1 MYLNIPSCL
10 LLLQIAPKEDELR
23 AFQSYSGTFEELS
36 PPEQFLYIMA
46 SVPRL
51 TNKINILILIHQFEV
66 RHTVPSQAA
75 CPPSASQGSPSTLR
89 LGSAYQVQQ
98 DGAFALQDS
107 VQAAAAS
114 TDS

>member
-1 MYLNIPSCL
+1 MHLAELLRVAVPHLACSCHTPMQARL

-23 AFQSYSGTFEELS
+23 AFQGYSGTFEELS

-66 RHTVPSQAA
+66 SHTPA
-75 CPPSASQGSPSTLR
+75 
-89 LGSAYQVQQ
+89 
-98 DGAFALQDS
+98 
-107 VQAAAAS
+107 
-114 TDS
+114 